1 VIITSDARSF
11 AVLSDDTVMAALAK
25 IQENRHRTVF
35 CVSAHGVLE
44 GVATDGDIRRWLIG
58 TPDLDL
64 QVSIGTVANRHPVTA
79 SADLDPADVRALLV
93 PPIGVVPLVDDRGR
107 LVAVAI
113 DGADEVRIGA
123 MAIGEGHPCAV
134 IAEIGINH
142 NGSVDEARR
151 LVDAAAAAGADAAK
165 LQLRDMASLYRA
177 GAGSADV
184 REDLGAQ
191 YTMQLLERF
200 NLSAAQL
207 AVVFD
212 HCRDV
217 GITPLCTPWDERSVD
232 ALEDLGMEG
241 YKLASADLTNHGL
254 IRHIGATRKPLIAST
269 GMSAESEI
277 REAVDVLRHA
287 GSPYVLLHCN
297 STYPA
302 PFKDVNLRY
311 IERLRQIGG
320 GCPVGYSGHE
330 RGWSV
335 AVAAVALGAQVIE
348 KHLTSDRDQEGVD
361 HKVSLLPG
369 ELAAMVTAIREV
381 EEARGEGGERRPTQG
396 EAMNR
401 VTLAKSLVAAIDLEP
416 GDPITDDAVDVRSPG
431 RGLQP
436 NRRAEL
442 VGQVATRRIA
452 AGDFFYA
459 GDLPAGRA
467 QPRAYAFSRP
477 WGLPVRYHDAVTL
490 PAPSNPDFLE
500 FHFSY
505 KDLDEDPAAHLG
517 ATDALGLVVHSP
529 DLFAGDHILNLAS
542 DDPDYRARSEAELR
556 RVVDVTLGLR
566 ERFPRTARPLV
577 IVSPGGFSS
586 SAPLPEADRPAM
598 YDRVAE
604 SFARVAD
611 PDVEIIA
618 QTLPPFPWYLGGQ
631 LYCNLFVDAED
642 TARFA
647 VDSGHRLCLD
657 VSHSKL
663 AANHRRRPF
672 SEVVELLAPHTA
684 HLHLVDAVGVD
695 GEGIQVGEGEIDWV
709 ALADQLARL
718 CPDAGFIPE
727 IWMGHK
733 DGGEGFWVAN
743 ERLEAWF

>member
-1 VIITSDARSF
+1 MIITSDARRF
-11 AVLSDDTVMAALAK
+11 AVLSDDTVMAALGK

-44 GVATDGDIRRWLIG
+44 GVATDGDVRRWLIS
-58 TPDLDL
+58 TPELDL
-64 QVSIGTVANRHPVTA
+64 QTSIGSVANRDPVTA
-79 SADLDPADVRALLV
+79 SADLDPADVHALLV
-93 PPIGVVPLVDDRGR
+93 PPIEVLPLVDDRGR
-107 LVAVAI
+107 LVAVAVR
-113 DGADEVRIGA
+113 DSDEIVIGS
-123 MAIGEGHPCAV
+123 MRIGEGHPCAT

-151 LVDAAAAAGADAAK
+151 LVDAAAAAGADCAK
-165 LQLRDMASLYRA
+165 FQLRDMGSLYRA
-177 GAGSADV
+177 GTGSSDV

-200 NLSAAQL
+200 NLDADQL

-212 HCRDV
+212 HCREV

-232 ALEDLGMEG
+232 ALEAYGLEG

-254 IRHIGATRKPLIAST
+254 IGHIGRTGKPLIVST
-269 GMSAESEI
+269 GMSAEAEI
-277 REAVDVLRHA
+277 KEAVGVLRTS
-287 GSPYVLLHCN
+287 GSPFVLLHCN

-311 IERLRQIGG
+311 IERLRAIG

-335 AVAAVALGAQVIE
+335 ALAAVAMGAQVIE
-348 KHLTSDRDQEGVD
+348 KHFTFDRGQEGVD
-361 HKVSLLPG
+361 HKVSLLPD
-369 ELAAMVTAIREV
+369 EFAAMVAAIREI

-396 EAMNR
+396 ESMNR
-401 VTLAKSLVAAIDLEP
+401 VTLAKSLVAAVDLEP
-416 GDPITDDAVDVRSPG
+416 GDVITDGAVEVRSPG

-442 VGQVATRRIA
+442 VGQVATRPIA

-459 GDLPAGRA
+459 GDLPTGRA
-467 QPRAYAFSRP
+467 QPRKYRFSRP
-477 WGLPVRYHDAVTL
+477 WGLPVRYHDATTL
-490 PAPSNPDFLE
+490 PARSNPDFLE

-505 KDLDEDPAAHLG
+505 KDLDEDPRAHLSDTEG
-517 ATDALGLVVHSP
+517 LGFVVHSP

-542 DDPDYRARSEAELR
+542 DDPEYRARSEAELR
-556 RVVDVTLGLR
+556 RVVEVTLGLR
-566 ERFPRTARPLV
+566 ELFPTTARPLV

-586 SAPLPEADRPAM
+586 AAPLPPGDRPAM

-642 TARFA
+642 TAAFA
-647 VDSGHRLCLD
+647 TGSGHRLCFD

-672 SEVVELLAPHTA
+672 SEVVELLAPHAA
-684 HLHLVDAVGVD
+684 HLHLVDAAGVD
-695 GEGIQVGEGEIDWV
+695 GEGLQVGEGEIDWPT
-709 ALADQLARL
+709 LAEQLARL
-718 CPDAGFIPE
+718 CPEAWFIPE

-733 DGGEGFWVAN
+733 DAGEGFWVAN
-743 ERLEAWF
+743 ERLESWF